1 MKLPYGISNFARLIE
16 DGYFYVDKTRYIE
29 QLENEPAPY
38 IFFLRPRRF
47 GKTLFVSM
55 LRYYYGLEHQEQFDS
70 LFGKYYI
77 GAHPTSRAH
86 SYHVLKFDFSR
97 IGTSTPETTQSG
109 FQQNVLIG
117 VKDFEKRYDGMSQ
130 DYTGYENPSDAL
142 KEFFVTHRE
151 KKIYLL
157 IDEYDHFA
165 NEILSFHFKHFSEMV
180 SRSGFVRKFYETIKA
195 ATGDGI
201 VDRMFVTGVTPI
213 TLDSLTSGFN
223 IARNL
228 SLLGSYNE
236 MMGFRQTEV
245 KQLIEQTGLETSNS
259 LNNPLADIRQWYNGY
274 LFHEESQ
281 NRIYNPDMVLYFLT
295 EFFRDQ
301 KYQYPKHLIDTNI
314 ACDYGKIRLLFQL
327 RAPGQNYQV
336 IHQLIHDGGVTSQL
350 TEQFSFEREFT
361 RQDFISLLFYTGF
374 ISIEKAQLNNL
385 HFSIPNF
392 VIKGLYWEFF
402 LQWVKEQNAL
412 TFEVTDVRQ
421 LVLKLAQENQLQP
434 FLDLIEKAL
443 QTLSNRDFIQ
453 FDEKYVKVLFVA
465 FASLANLYY
474 IRSEQETE
482 QKYVDV
488 LFLHRPPYFP
498 NYQFAFELKY
508 LKKSES
514 AQLETTVQTA
524 TIQLQ
529 GYLQSE
535 ALQRLDNLKAY
546 VIVFVGPEVRAVEA
560 VA

>member
-1 MKLPYGISNFARLIE
+1 MPVIIRLRHSNVF
-16 DGYFYVDKTRYIE
+16 F
-29 QLENEPAPY
+29 EN
-38 IFFLRPRRF
+38 
-47 GKTLFVSM
+47 
-55 LRYYYGLEHQEQFDS
+55 
-70 LFGKYYI
+70 
-77 GAHPTSRAH
+77 
-86 SYHVLKFDFSR
+86 
-97 IGTSTPETTQSG
+97 
-109 FQQNVLIG
+109 
-117 VKDFEKRYDGMSQ
+117 
-130 DYTGYENPSDAL
+130 
-142 KEFFVTHRE
+142 HRE

-165 NEILSFHFKHFSEMV
+165 NEILSFHFEHFSEII
-180 SRSGFVRKFYETIKA
+180 SRNGFVRKFYEAIKA

-228 SLLGSYNE
+228 SLIGSYNE

-281 NRIYNPDMVLYFLT
+281 NRIYNPDMLLYFLT

-314 ACDYGKIRLLFQL
+314 TSDYGKIRRLFQL
-327 RAPGQNYQV
+327 RAPDQNYQV

-361 RQDFISLLFYTGF
+361 RQDFISLLFYIGF

-402 LQWVKEQNAL
+402 LQWLKEQNAL
-412 TFEVTDVRQ
+412 TFDVTDVRQ

-453 FDEKYVKVLFVA
+453 FDEKYLKVLFVA

-514 AQLETTVQTA
+514 AQLETTVQAA
-524 TIQLQ
+524 TVQLQ